1 MTGGRGHGNVSAR
14 RLLERGANE
23 LERVSVADA
32 RFQAELLLRHALGWS
47 REALLSRLHEPVP
60 AEVSGHFFQLIERRR
75 GRVPVQYV
83 VGSQEFY
90 GLSFRVTPAVLI
102 PRPETEGIVDEA
114 VKALRDRPSPRI
126 VDVGCGSGCIAVALA
141 HTLPEAEIVAID
153 SSPAALAVAREN
165 SLVHRVASRI
175 EFLEGNLLEPI
186 RGERGKIDAI
196 VTNPPYISDDEL
208 GTLEPEVVDHE
219 PRQALSGGRDGLSVI
234 ERLLPEVDDT
244 LRRGGL
250 LYMEVGHDQDARV
263 RALIER
269 TSLEHVRTVADLR
282 GIPRIVI
289 ARKP

>member
-1 MTGGRGHGNVSAR
+1 
-14 RLLERGANE
+14 LLERGANE

>member
-1 MTGGRGHGNVSAR
+1 
-14 RLLERGANE
+14 LLERGANE

-75 GRVPVQYV
+75 GHVPVQYV

>member
-1 MTGGRGHGNVSAR
+1 MSAR

-75 GRVPVQYV
+75 GHVPVQYV

>member
-1 MTGGRGHGNVSAR
+1 
-14 RLLERGANE
+14 
-23 LERVSVADA
+23 
-32 RFQAELLLRHALGWS
+32 
-47 REALLSRLHEPVP
+47 
-60 AEVSGHFFQLIERRR
+60 
-75 GRVPVQYV
+75 
-83 VGSQEFY
+83 
-90 GLSFRVTPAVLI
+90 VLI

>member
-1 MTGGRGHGNVSAR
+1 MSAR

>member
-1 MTGGRGHGNVSAR
+1 
-14 RLLERGANE
+14 LLERGANE

-47 REALLSRLHEPVP
+47 REALLTRLHEPVP